1 MEAREHTN
9 ASLELLQ
16 ERHQQQQQDEA
27 QRGVDY
33 RQAQSHRSWS
43 FLQFASK
50 FAKLLGRGGGVS
62 GLSAH
67 ELELLDRVHRR
78 HQRITVRLLEDA
90 FQRAEVKTI
99 PVIVFHLQNL
109 LNERNL

>member
-1 MEAREHTN
+1 MDHTY
-9 ASLELLQ
+9 LELLK

-33 RQAQSHRSWS
+33 HQARNRRSWS
-43 FLQFASK
+43 FSQFAGK
-50 FAKLLGRGGGVS
+50 FAKLLGRDGGIS
-62 GLSAH
+62 ALSTQ
-67 ELELLDRVHRR
+67 ELELLNRVHRR
-78 HQRITVRLLEDA
+78 HERITARLLEEA

-109 LNERNL
+109 LNERNP